1 MTGFFTN
8 MAAGEI
14 GTAVDH
20 EGDATPTPT
29 VSKKHDRNWRD
40 VDMTKHLVFVS
51 CICALLAALP
61 ASPARAAMSVVSDA
75 ELASISASSNVYSV
89 APSGCDGCD
98 SSSLTQN
105 ASGSDGNIVVGSI
118 QWLDDH
124 SADQSINKGA
134 NDQSG
139 ANSQVQANV
148 TATVNAIQWG
158 VMANSVMV
166 VTDLTAAGSLNLE
179 SHATMFLGG
188 F

>member
-1 MTGFFTN
+1 
-8 MAAGEI
+8 
-14 GTAVDH
+14 
-20 EGDATPTPT
+20 
-29 VSKKHDRNWRD
+29 
-40 VDMTKHLVFVS
+40 MTKHLVFVS
-51 CICALLAALP
+51 CVCALLAALP
-61 ASPARAAMSVVSDA
+61 VLPVLAAMSVVSDA
-75 ELASISASSNVYSV
+75 ELASISASANVYSV
-89 APSGCDGCD
+89 TSSGCDNCGNT
-98 SSSLTQN
+98 SLTQN
-105 ASGSDGNIVVGSI
+105 VSGTEGNIVVGSV
-118 QWLDDH
+118 QWQDDH
-124 SADQSINKGA
+124 STDQSINKGA